1 MLHQI
6 RFCADVRRFFQSL
19 KASGSTSDETENQ
32 RKKFFKGLK
41 NEKPNESAATVS
53 DTEREETKKVEA
65 VRFSLCSLL
74 DFQNTMR
81 DHADLHQPNPKESDR
96 RCRKRPNYDTRKRA
110 FYAKGRPKAH
120 DRLLVCISLNSLF
133 SFVCLC
139 MSICNMMCFAISF
152 FDSQGS
158 QIQSESDAWN
168 RRSVAAIESNV
179 INKSSDLTFSVS
191 CRSFGL

>member
-1 MLHQI
+1 MLHQT

-19 KASGSTSDETENQ
+19 KASGSTSDETDNK

-41 NEKPNESAATVS
+41 DEKPKESVVAVS

-65 VRFSLCSLL
+65 VRFSLRSLL

-81 DHADLHQPNPKESDR
+81 DHADLHQPDPKESDR

-110 FYAKGRPKAH
+110 FYAKGRPKAR
-120 DRLLVCISLNSLF
+120 DRLLVCISLSHLF
-133 SFVCLC
+133 SCVC

-152 FDSQGS
+152 SIPKAVRFRANPTPGIDG
-158 QIQSESDAWN
+158 
-168 RRSVAAIESNV
+168 
-179 INKSSDLTFSVS
+179 VS
-191 CRSFGL
+191 LPPKAVL